1 MGSFL
6 LYTSIAGLM
15 GHFSGHLAISANQH
29 SRHLLFVLDSLDT
42 FQMASESFCNQIYH
56 LMSTGSQVTWVN
68 VG

>member
-1 MGSFL
+1 
-6 LYTSIAGLM
+6 M